1 MNEQF
6 GVIMNEQFGGIMN
19 EQFGGIMNE
28 QYVKQWMET
37 VERRLEALEGK
48 GAKPKPAPIP
58 SKPISN
64 YPRWIYRRNSSTKEV
79 EAMLI
84 NTESEMPQAGSYAD
98 SPAELEP
105 VKEKSTE
112 REEVAIPD
120 DWREM
125 HHSSRI
131 KLAKSLPGGESV
143 VNNDDAIALIEKV
156 LEDRGHA
163 D

>member
-1 MNEQF
+1 
-6 GVIMNEQFGGIMN
+6 
-19 EQFGGIMNE
+19 MNE

-64 YPRWIYRRNSSTKEV
+64 YPRWIYRRNPSTKEV

-98 SPAELEP
+98 SPAELEAAEDFKAVVQPDLEP
-105 VKEKSTE
+105 VEEKSTE
-112 REEVAIPD
+112 PEEVAIPD

-143 VNNDDAIALIEKV
+143 VNNDDAIALIEMV

-163 D
+163 N